1 MTGRILKGIGG
12 FYYVDT
18 GDVTYACKAKGIFRN
33 TGQKPLVGDYVTIE
47 ITHEKDKEGN
57 ITSIINRKNSLI
69 RPEAANVDQAL
80 VIFAV
85 KNPDLN
91 EGLLNRF
98 LVTMEKE
105 GVPVIICFNK
115 TDLADD
121 AEKERLK
128 DIYQKSASY
137 ELCFTVAKEGK
148 NIDKLKALLKGK
160 TSIVAGPSGVGKS
173 TMINRLIGF
182 DHMETGE
189 LSRKLGRGKNTT
201 RHSQLIALGENTY
214 FCDTPG
220 FTSLDL
226 PEMEPEELQKYFP
239 EFEQYEPYCRFQGC
253 SHICEPDCGVREA
266 VENGKIYQERYDNYC
281 RFYEEL
287 REMKKRRY

>member
-148 NIDKLKALLKGK
+148 NIDQLKALLKGK

-182 DHMETGE
+182 DHMETGD
-189 LSRKLGRGKNTT
+189 LSKKIARGKNTT
-201 RHSQLIALGENTY
+201 RHSELLSLDEDTFIM
-214 FCDTPG
+214 DTPG
-220 FTSLDL
+220 FSSVDISDIL
-226 PEMEPEELQKYFP
+226 PEDLGGYFP
-239 EFEQYEPYCRFQGC
+239 EIDKNKQKCRFAKC
-253 SHICEPDCGVREA
+253 VHIHEPDCGVKEA
-266 VENGKIYQERYDNYC
+266 LLNGEFAKERYDEYV
-281 RFYEEL
+281 RMYTALKE
-287 REMKKRRY
+287 KRRY

>member
-1 MTGRILKGIGG
+1 MTGRIIKGIAG
-12 FYYVDT
+12 FYYVET
-18 GDVTYACKAKGIFRN
+18 EKGEYECKAKGIFRKEKM
-33 TGQKPLVGDYVTIE
+33 KPLVGDRVEIE
-47 ITHEKDKEGN
+47 VLDETKRTANVVRILP
-57 ITSIINRKNSLI
+57 RKNSLI
-69 RPEAANVDQAL
+69 RPAVAGVDQAL
-80 VIFAV
+80 VFFAL
-85 KNPDLN
+85 KSPDP
-91 EGLLNRF
+91 ESGLLDRF
-98 LVTMEKE
+98 LISMERQHI
-105 GVPVIICFNK
+105 PVLICFNK
-115 TDLADD
+115 
-121 AEKERLK
+121 K
-128 DIYQKSASY
+128 DIADSTEAAHWRDIYVSCGYETFLISA
-137 ELCFTVAKEGK
+137 ERQEGTEEV
-148 NIDKLKALLKGK
+148 IRRLKGK
-160 TSIVAGPSGVGKS
+160 TTVVAGPSGAGKS
-173 TMINRLIGF
+173 TLTNLMQSAV
-182 DHMETGE
+182 HMETGE

-253 SHICEPDCGVREA
+253 SHIREPDCGVREA